1 VSDVVM
7 RFHGDSWVDIVDRNG
22 AHIERG
28 LVPAGTERRYA
39 GGSVAEV
46 TLGNSSAV
54 EVVSGGIAV
63 DLSPF
68 REANVAHFTVSSEG
82 RIGASASD

>member
-1 VSDVVM
+1 M
-7 RFHGDSWVDIVDRNG
+7 
-22 AHIERG
+22 
-28 LVPAGTERRYA
+28 PAGAERRYA
-39 GGSVAEV
+39 GGSLAEV

-54 EVVSGGIAV
+54 DVVSGGIAV